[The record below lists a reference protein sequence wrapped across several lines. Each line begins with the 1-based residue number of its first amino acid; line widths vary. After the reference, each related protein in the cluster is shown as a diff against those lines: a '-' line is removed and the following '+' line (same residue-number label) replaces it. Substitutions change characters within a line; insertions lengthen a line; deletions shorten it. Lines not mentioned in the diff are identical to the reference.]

1 MENKNELAE
10 NIVKRFKAEFNE
22 VPLLVR
28 SPGRINLIGEHTDYN
43 DGYVLPAAID
53 KAVFIAIAKSNE
65 QKSRY
70 IAVDMDEEYEG
81 TTADVR
87 NIKNHWSAYING
99 IVDQL
104 QDNGYDIPDFNCVI
118 GGNVPVGAGLSSSAA
133 VECAV
138 IFSLNIIFSLGL
150 DKLAMAKMAQKA
162 ENVFVGVQCGIMD
175 QFANLFGKKGHVIKI
190 DCRSLEYEYEPFS
203 MEGIRIVL
211 FDTGVKHSL
220 ASSAYNTR
228 REQCEEGVAI
238 IQEFQ
243 PQVKKLRDVT
253 INMIEQ
259 YLSSVGGPVY
269 SRCRYVVEEIQR
281 LQEACIDLQKND
293 MIGFG
298 KKMYETHNGLSTLY
312 EVSCAELDFMVDF
325 VRKERGVLGARMMGG
340 GFGGCTIN
348 LLKEEAIDGIK
359 EKLEKKYDEVFNRK
373 MNTYITFIEDG
384 ITIMV

>member
-1 MENKNELAE
+1 MEKKNVLVE
-10 NIVKRFKAEFNE
+10 NIIQRFRQEFNAE
-22 VPLLVR
+22 PLVVR

-43 DGYVLPAAID
+43 DGFVLPAAID
-53 KAVFIAIAKSNE
+53 KAIYIAIAKSSNG
-65 QKSRY
+65 KSRY
-70 IAVDMDEEYEG
+70 IALDMDDEYEG
-81 TTADVR
+81 SVNEIAKV
-87 NIKNHWSAYING
+87 KGHWASYING
-99 IVDQL
+99 VVDQL
-104 QDNGYDIPDFNCVI
+104 QNAGHTIADFNCVM
-118 GGNVPVGAGLSSSAA
+118 GGDIPIGAGMSSSAA

-138 IFSLNIIFSLGL
+138 IFSLNIIFNLGL
-150 DKLAMAKMAQKA
+150 DKLSMAQLAQKA
-162 ENVFVGVQCGIMD
+162 ENIFVGVQCGIMD

-238 IQEFQ
+238 IQKFY
-243 PQVKKLRDVT
+243 PQVKNLRDVT

-259 YLSSVGGPVY
+259 YLSSVDGPVY

-293 MIGFG
+293 MISFG

-325 VRKERGVLGARMMGG
+325 VRKEPGVLGARMMGG

-348 LLKEEAIDGIK
+348 LIKEEAITAVK
-359 EKLEKKYDEVFNRK
+359 EQLEGAYKNTFGKLMK
-373 MNTYITFIEDG
+373 TYITSIEDG
-384 ITIMV
+384 IGIVV